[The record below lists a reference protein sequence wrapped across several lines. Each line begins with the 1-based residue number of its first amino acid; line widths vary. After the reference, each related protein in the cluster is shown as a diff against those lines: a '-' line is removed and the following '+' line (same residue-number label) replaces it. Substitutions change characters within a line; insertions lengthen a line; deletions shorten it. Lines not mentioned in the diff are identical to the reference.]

1 MEITTKKSND
11 VLVVGIGGR
20 LDTITAPEFEKSIME
35 LISPENKKI
44 VLDCANLS
52 YISSSGLRVILMTL
66 KKVKANGGNLI
77 ICSLQ
82 ESIKEVFNICG
93 FTSLLTITPDC
104 ASALGKI

>member
-20 LDTITAPEFEKSIME
+20 LDTITAPEFEKNIME

-44 VLDCANLS
+44 VLDCAKLS

-66 KKVKANGGNLI
+66 KKVKANGGNLV

-93 FTSLLTITPDC
+93 FTSLLTIMPDC